1 MIELTIGL
9 ITEVNLAISLPDME
23 SFSLTLVKAL
33 LSVGTVLVELFSVVS
48 SKWYGSFEQST
59 KQLS

>member
-9 ITEVNLAISLPDME
+9 ITDVNLALSLPDME

-59 KQLS
+59 KQFS

>member
-9 ITEVNLAISLPDME
+9 ITDANLAISLPDME

>member
-9 ITEVNLAISLPDME
+9 ITDVNLAISLPDME

-48 SKWYGSFEQST
+48 SKGYGSFEQST

>member
-9 ITEVNLAISLPDME
+9 ITDVNLAISLPDIE

>member
-1 MIELTIGL
+1 MIELTIGP
-9 ITEVNLAISLPDME
+9 ITDVNLAISLPDME

-33 LSVGTVLVELFSVVS
+33 LSVVS
-48 SKWYGSFEQST
+48 SKWYKSFEQST

>member
-9 ITEVNLAISLPDME
+9 ITDVNLAISLPDME

>member
-9 ITEVNLAISLPDME
+9 ITDVNLAISLPDME

-59 KQLS
+59 KQFS